1 MKKNYSI
8 LNAGPFETLQEK
20 EYNGF
25 SGKLFVGKDL
35 GLTGCEVSLNR
46 LPAGT
51 SMPFAHAHKKNE
63 ELYLVLRGSGIFF
76 VDGEE
81 FPVQEGSL
89 VRIAPA
95 GDRHL
100 MPAPGERA
108 RHGVAARRRAAAR
121 GRVMLVQIEDAH
133 AAAVTLRS
141 SGGWRRSRGARSQD
155 RA

>member
-35 GLTGCEVSLNR
+35 GLTGCEMSLNR

-51 SMPFAHAHKKNE
+51 AMPFVHAHKKNE
-63 ELYLVLRGSGIFF
+63 ELYLILRGSGVFF

-81 FPVQEGSL
+81 FPVQEGAL
-89 VRIAPA
+89 IRVAPA
-95 GDRHL
+95 G
-100 MPAPGERA
+100 ERSWKA
-108 RHGVAARRRAAAR
+108 SDS
-121 GRVMLVQIEDAH
+121 EDLYFVCIQAQEH
-133 AAAVTLRS
+133 SLTQATRDDGILLDTKTS
-141 SGGWRRSRGARSQD
+141 WMH
-155 RA
+155 

>member
-8 LNAGPFETLQEK
+8 LNAGPFEKLQEK
-20 EYNGF
+20 EYHGF

-63 ELYLVLRGSGIFF
+63 ELYLVLRGSGVFF

-95 GDRHL
+95 G
-100 MPAPGERA
+100 ERSWKA
-108 RHGVAARRRAAAR
+108 SD
-121 GRVMLVQIEDAH
+121 QEDLYFICIQAQEH
-133 AAAVTLRS
+133 SLTQATKDDGIRLETKPS
-141 SGGWRRSRGARSQD
+141 WMH
-155 RA
+155 